1 MPFTESD
8 VGVVIMIATK
18 DGNGDTSDD
27 RKFAF
32 YCTRLYSSCTSVFG
46 DDSDA
51 FKPFTYVD
59 ISQRTRAPTP
69 VPSPGPTPVPT
80 LAPTPMPTPLPTTF
94 DTVKVTYSLTLTGS
108 DAADLIETNPQSLTN
123 TLAKALNLSTSK
135 IKNLRLGNITTV
147 TEETRRRLSM
157 DSETDS
163 EGAHKHGGSRLS
175 VRVNL
180 FCCFFGG
187 NVFFI
192 VLALLTYVFCHTLLF
207 LPHIFF

>member
-59 ISQRTRAPTP
+59 ISQRTPVPTP
-69 VPSPGPTPVPT
+69 VPSSGPTYQPTPGPTPLPTPVPT
-80 LAPTPMPTPLPTTF
+80 KGPTPAPTVQPTIASFGDVLTAE
-94 DTVKVTYSLTLTGS
+94 TVAAAATRSL
-108 DAADLIETNPQSLTN
+108 A
-123 TLAKALNLSTSK
+123 
-135 IKNLRLGNITTV
+135 
-147 TEETRRRLSM
+147 
-157 DSETDS
+157 
-163 EGAHKHGGSRLS
+163 
-175 VRVNL
+175 
-180 FCCFFGG
+180 
-187 NVFFI
+187 
-192 VLALLTYVFCHTLLF
+192 
-207 LPHIFF
+207 